1 MKTRKIVSFCIFT
14 LLISMFFCTTYA
26 NSNEKISTCTTKSII
41 YQKPAANTYKSLTT
55 STITP
60 SDFDPSE
67 ADKDNSD
74 SSSVKLANKIIGGL
88 QAVGSIISI
97 ASLVLIGIKYMLGS
111 AEEKA
116 DYKTSM
122 LPYLVGAILVFCA
135 SNIIAAIY
143 NAIK

>member
-1 MKTRKIVSFCIFT
+1 M
-14 LLISMFFCTTYA
+14 
-26 NSNEKISTCTTKSII
+26 NCTTKSII
-41 YQKPAANTYKSLTT
+41 YQKPAANTYKSLAT

-116 DYKTSM
+116 EYKKTM
-122 LPYLVGAILVFCA
+122 IPYLVGAILVFSA
-135 SNIIAAIY
+135 SNIAGFVYKFA
-143 NAIK
+143 K